1 MRNEMVSEPQPV
13 NVSGSAVGAA
23 SVTLQLD
30 SQPVGV
36 SYDPAS
42 SNGVWSASLLAG
54 NGAHTL
60 VATAHASLAG
70 FNPSSTN
77 SFTVISTNTINT
89 SYDQNG
95 NAVQR
100 VFGDGRTQTLTWD
113 GRGRLCAVNEQDS
126 QTNGYTWSATYDA
139 IGRRLRT
146 IYRPITN
153 GVNLAAQTLRV
164 DSWYDPQVR
173 YLEIAVEVNGDRTW
187 KVYGPDVDGVY
198 GGMQG
203 LGGLEATIHESDGQA
218 TGVINNDYGDAV
230 GTVTN
235 AAVTWATLA
244 FNGYGPIPGS
254 IVPVLST
261 NLAVS
266 SATIWRD
273 KRIDPT
279 GFYYFGARY
288 YDPRSGRFLSP
299 DPLGQAASDD
309 LYSYCGGDPVN
320 SFDPDGRCANPVGQM
335 ANSPFSPGYQAPY
348 DGPSMYAASAPSSS
362 FNSTFQARDA
372 AGSFLDQMFNNVVL
386 SLATPH
392 DYTIGPLQTTPD
404 ALYQAAIANVAQ
416 QQFGSPLAQNGV
428 YNPNSSGAVWGTV
441 AGDVLP
447 VAATLYGGTR
457 AIMGDAAV
465 SSVPGQ
471 VWRDYESDRLA
482 ALNVPKNTTLF
493 QPTSDQV
500 QSAAFQVIVGP
511 PQYTAGGQLV
521 GTISDGTA
529 GGGLLEIKGGSST
542 LNSSYQLRL
551 QTYNSVVN
559 NVPLTIET
567 TRPVN
572 PTFMNYLQNWGVT
585 VKSPGRP

>member
-1 MRNEMVSEPQPV
+1 MVSEPQPV
-13 NVSGSAVGAA
+13 DVSGSAVGAA

-320 SFDPDGRCANPVGQM
+320 SFDPDGRCSNPSSQQNGVTAANIFGANSGNVNATDPLTWGMQNPNANITGTGNVGFSWLPANTPANLQDPFGLTSGQSLTGGAIGAAGVLEQAGQVRYDYNAWVAQYVTDSGGYSPTRDAIRAYFNQPENSTALSRGVADMYRWEQGLSDVTPSLANPTVT
-335 ANSPFSPGYQAPY
+335 
-348 DGPSMYAASAPSSS
+348 ASAV
-362 FNSTFQARDA
+362 
-372 AGSFLDQMFNNVVL
+372 NN
-386 SLATPH
+386 A
-392 DYTIGPLQTTPD
+392 
-404 ALYQAAIANVAQ
+404 AAIARYGGQGLMVVGTGLSVYNIATAPDPYRATV
-416 QQFGSPLAQNGV
+416 QNGSAIV
-428 YNPNSSGAVWGTV
+428 VGTGGGMAGAAGGAFIGSFFGPGPGTAIGAVVGAIVGGGGGGMAGHALGTAAYDANYGPNSPWY
-441 AGDVLP
+441 P
-447 VAATLYGGTR
+447 
-457 AIMGDAAV
+457 
-465 SSVPGQ
+465 
-471 VWRDYESDRLA
+471 
-482 ALNVPKNTTLF
+482 
-493 QPTSDQV
+493 
-500 QSAAFQVIVGP
+500 
-511 PQYTAGGQLV
+511 
-521 GTISDGTA
+521 
-529 GGGLLEIKGGSST
+529 
-542 LNSSYQLRL
+542 
-551 QTYNSVVN
+551 
-559 NVPLTIET
+559 
-567 TRPVN
+567 
-572 PTFMNYLQNWGVT
+572 
-585 VKSPGRP
+585 

>member
-320 SFDPDGRCANPVGQM
+320 SFDPDGRCANPISTTGVVGAAGVLEQAAAVRYNYNADVQNLIDTGTYSAERDALRQFYNEPENTTALASAI
-335 ANSPFSPGYQAPY
+335 ANLYTTQQSAAGVTPNLTTPTVT
-348 DGPSMYAASAPSSS
+348 AASVNNAAAIARYGGQGLIVLGTGMSVYTVATAPDPYLAMAQQGSATVVGVGGASVG
-362 FNSTFQARDA
+362 AWAGAGIGAA
-372 AGSFLDQMFNNVVL
+372 AGSVIPVVGT
-386 SLATPH
+386 AVGGVVGAIVGA
-392 DYTIGPLQTTPD
+392 IGGGIGGGVAGH
-404 ALYQAAIANVAQ
+404 ALGTAAYNANY
-416 QQFGSPLAQNGV
+416 G
-428 YNPNSSGAVWGTV
+428 PNSPW
-441 AGDVLP
+441 
-447 VAATLYGGTR
+447 YGH
-457 AIMGDAAV
+457 
-465 SSVPGQ
+465 
-471 VWRDYESDRLA
+471 
-482 ALNVPKNTTLF
+482 
-493 QPTSDQV
+493 
-500 QSAAFQVIVGP
+500 
-511 PQYTAGGQLV
+511 
-521 GTISDGTA
+521 
-529 GGGLLEIKGGSST
+529 
-542 LNSSYQLRL
+542 
-551 QTYNSVVN
+551 
-559 NVPLTIET
+559 
-567 TRPVN
+567 
-572 PTFMNYLQNWGVT
+572 
-585 VKSPGRP
+585 